1 MLVLLSL
8 HGPHGLS
15 LLPGKNLLINSILA
29 PRKFNLRN
37 YGSFVG
43 IPGELKASD
52 LIIHTQSVTTGMVG
66 PSLLMEMERHRP
78 DGHPQPQ
85 QRKLVMEAILGP
97 RKFNLHNYGSFV
109 GMPGKPGMIK
119 PFDLVI
125 DPSVICHHRNGRTR
139 SLDEDE
145 ASRIWKW
152 KNCPCYLALPC
163 VQSDFTRHARGAFD
177 FLLK

>member
-43 IPGELKASD
+43 IPG
-52 LIIHTQSVTTGMVG
+52 MVG

-78 DGHPQPQ
+78 DGHPLPQ

-109 GMPGKPGMIK
+109 GMPGMVGPG
-119 PFDLVI
+119 L
-125 DPSVICHHRNGRTR
+125 
-139 SLDEDE
+139 
-145 ASRIWKW
+145 
-152 KNCPCYLALPC
+152 
-163 VQSDFTRHARGAFD
+163 
-177 FLLK
+177 